1 MIGTVP
7 VLYRE
12 MSNIRMFQLGDIE
25 QYGICFQKLGIIVT
39 VIIWNASGVMGHR
52 GSDHM
57 TFVSGIRGRGR
68 DHMVFVSV
76 AMGHRERDHIV
87 MVSGVRGRRGRDHGR
102 YIWYIDLHL
111 PLLSPFLYTC
121 T

>member
-1 MIGTVP
+1 
-7 VLYRE
+7 
-12 MSNIRMFQLGDIE
+12 
-25 QYGICFQKLGIIVT
+25 
-39 VIIWNASGVMGHR
+39 
-52 GSDHM
+52 
-57 TFVSGIRGRGR
+57 
-68 DHMVFVSV
+68 MVFVSV

>member
-1 MIGTVP
+1 
-7 VLYRE
+7 
-12 MSNIRMFQLGDIE
+12 MSNIRMFQLEDIE

-57 TFVSGIRGRGR
+57 AFVSGIRGRGR
-68 DHMVFVSV
+68 DHMVFVS
-76 AMGHRERDHIV
+76 
-87 MVSGVRGRRGRDHGR
+87 GVRNHGR
-102 YIWYIDLHL
+102 YIWYFNLHL
-111 PLLSPFLYTC
+111 PLLSPFLYTR